1 MNELQN
7 NYDKG
12 ASHLEK
18 IVSQLLHNGDVFWL
32 KKTKKKRRKKERKN
46 SNFECIFLRGHKM
59 LLEFLLFS
67 SLS

>member
-32 KKTKKKRRKKERKN
+32 KKKKKKKKEEKKKERIATLN
-46 SNFECIFLRGHKM
+46 VFF
-59 LLEFLLFS
+59 
-67 SLS
+67 

>member
-32 KKTKKKRRKKERKN
+32 KKKKKKKKIKATLN
-46 SNFECIFLRGHKM
+46 VFF
-59 LLEFLLFS
+59 
-67 SLS
+67 